1 MDGIQREFYNE
12 KRGIAQTR
20 VGVTTQVRL
29 TPKMVPDAD
38 RMEVHL
44 RDVRSCSHLT
54 RGGGGSLQISEQPNL
69 VSAFLN

>member
-1 MDGIQREFYNE
+1 MDGIQREFCNE

-20 VGVTTQVRL
+20 VRVTTQVML

-54 RGGGGSLQISEQPNL
+54 LGGGGSL
-69 VSAFLN
+69 